1 MFARIVCMSFMVAAL
16 VMCCHVEGQ
25 EKKKRTGTVTGE
37 IKTSMKAPKGPNQLI
52 EVLADGEEK
61 ERKYRVAYD
70 QKAKGPIA
78 DVLEKVRAAK
88 VGDRVRLEWVE
99 GEGYNITAFE
109 VLKKTKDK
117 DGDKKDK

>member
-1 MFARIVCMSFMVAAL
+1 MIARLVSMAFLAACFVAA
-16 VMCCHVEGQ
+16 CQTEAQ

-37 IKTSMKAPKGPNQLI
+37 VKSSMPTPNKINQFI

-61 ERKYRVAYD
+61 ERKYRVVYD
-70 QKAKGPIA
+70 KEVKGPNKK
-78 DVLEKVRAAK
+78 VLEAVKAAK

-109 VLKKTKDK
+109 VLKKKKDS
-117 DGDKKDK
+117 DDKKDK

>member
-1 MFARIVCMSFMVAAL
+1 MSALAVAF
-16 VMCCHVEGQ
+16 VVCCHADGG

-37 IKTSMKAPKGPNQLI
+37 IKSSMPAPNKINQLI
-52 EVLADGEEK
+52 ELLADGEEK

-70 QKAKGPIA
+70 PEVKGPNKK
-78 DVLEKVRAAK
+78 VLAAVKAAK

-109 VLKKTKDK
+109 VLKKKDK
-117 DGDKKDK
+117 

>member
-1 MFARIVCMSFMVAAL
+1 MSFFAVSL
-16 VMCCHVEGQ
+16 VCCQTQAQ
-25 EKKKRTGTVTGE
+25 EKKRTGTVTGV
-37 IKTSMKAPKGPNQLI
+37 IKSSTLAPNKINQLI

-70 QKAKGPIA
+70 PKVKGPLPE
-78 DVLEKVRAAK
+78 VLEKVKAAK

-109 VLKKTKDK
+109 VLKKK

>member
-1 MFARIVCMSFMVAAL
+1 MLARLFTMSFLAAAF
-16 VMCCHVEGQ
+16 VMCCQSDAQ
-25 EKKKRTGTVTGE
+25 EKKKRTGTLTGE
-37 IKTSMKAPKGPNQLI
+37 MKSSKKAPNNINHLI

-70 QKAKGPIA
+70 PKAKGPIPE
-78 DVLEKVRAAK
+78 VLEKVRAAK

-109 VLKKTKDK
+109 VLKKKKD
-117 DGDKKDK
+117 DDKKDK

>member
-1 MFARIVCMSFMVAAL
+1 MFARLFCMSIITAAL
-16 VMCCHVEGQ
+16 VVCCQTEAQ

-37 IKTSMKAPKGPNQLI
+37 IKSSKPAPNKINHLI

-70 QKAKGPIA
+70 PSVKGPNKK
-78 DVLEKVRAAK
+78 VLEAVKAAK

-109 VLKKTKDK
+109 VLKKTKD
-117 DGDKKDK
+117 GDKKDK